1 MAPYS
6 ADGTTSGFTFHRLS
20 WADFDAFARV
30 KGDKSM
36 VRRLRGAERSRRK
49 LLLFA
54 LLEAVAKT
62 PEQFGPLPPIEAV
75 WELLARVEDTS
86 PGAFDRLLA
95 HPYTGSWAGYATRLL
110 RNGLDGVGPRW
121 AHLGHVHAIAAA
133 AAIRAGLNFAIAVP
147 SWHGDVAL
155 PSLGLARL
163 PTSSA
168 FAVAEI
174 RGGAGDYV
182 VSQGGRQVRVPNAR
196 DVNAPGWFGVR
207 RVRAVVGRERFSV
220 RLDDLDPYRGLYEP
234 VRAQRLT
241 DAEFGEW
248 QRLIDGG
255 WRLLVAAMPDYAQLL
270 PVGLDSLVPK
280 PNVLF
285 RNPSASTGEAFGSA
299 VVARPTDAAS
309 LAATL
314 VHEFQHIVLG
324 GVLHLTSLYDNDP
337 RERIYV
343 AWRDDPR
350 PFSGAFQGVF
360 AFYGV
365 TALWRALANT
375 GDDRLSRRAA
385 FEFAYW
391 RRQTGFT
398 LDVLRRDAQLT
409 AAGRRFLDGVA
420 EGFDPWRNEP
430 VGEDVGE
437 LAAAVAKDH
446 RAGWRIRHL
455 RPDPDVVAELV
466 NAWLAGR
473 DRPPLTV
480 SRPDLPPTPV
490 PDGAWSHARADLVRL
505 GLAGTDQAELNGI
518 WPTVPDATAADFAYA
533 TGRFADAAHAYR
545 AEVNETPDRPSSL
558 VGLGLALAALGPSPA
573 ASALVYC
580 PELVRAVH
588 RRLRS
593 VGRAPTV
600 ERLATWLGQLVSW

>member
-1 MAPYS
+1 M
-6 ADGTTSGFTFHRLS
+6 
-20 WADFDAFARV
+20 
-30 KGDKSM
+30 
-36 VRRLRGAERSRRK
+36 
-49 LLLFA
+49 LFA

-62 PEQFGPLPPIEAV
+62 PEQFGPLPSIEAV
-75 WELLARVEDTS
+75 WELLARVEDAA

-110 RNGLDGVGPRW
+110 RSGLDGVGPRW

-133 AAIRAGLNFAIAVP
+133 AAIRAGLNFAIGVP
-147 SWHGDVAL
+147 SWHGYVAL
-155 PSLGLARL
+155 PSLGLARVS
-163 PTSSA
+163 TSSA
-168 FAVAEI
+168 FSVAEV
-174 RGGAGDYV
+174 RGGVDDYV
-182 VSQGGRQVRVPNAR
+182 VSQGGRQVRVPNRR
-196 DVNAPGWFGVR
+196 DVDAPGWFGVR
-207 RVRAVVGRERFSV
+207 RVRAAVGRARFSV

-234 VRAQRLT
+234 VPAQRLA
-241 DAEFGEW
+241 DAEFVEW
-248 QRLIDGG
+248 QRLLEDS
-255 WRLLVAAMPDYAQLL
+255 WRLLVTALPDYAQLL

-324 GVLHLTSLYDNDP
+324 GVLHLTSLYDDDP

-365 TALWRALANT
+365 TALWRALAKT
-375 GDDRLSRRAA
+375 GGEPLARWAS

-398 LDVLRRDAQLT
+398 LAALRRDAQLT

-420 EGFDPWRNEP
+420 EVFDPWRSEP
-430 VGEDVGE
+430 IAEDVSE
-437 LAAAVAKDH
+437 LAAAAAKDH

-455 RPDPDVVAELV
+455 RPDPDVVAELA
-466 NAWLAGR
+466 NAWLACR

-480 SRPDLPPTPV
+480 SSPDLPPTPV
-490 PDGAWSHARADLVRL
+490 PDGAWSNARVDLVRL
-505 GLAGTDQAELNGI
+505 GLAGTDQAELSRI
-518 WPTVPDATAADFAYA
+518 WPTVPGATAADFTYA
-533 TGRFADAAHAYR
+533 IGRFADAAHAYR
-545 AEVNETPDRPSSL
+545 AELTETPDRPASL
-558 VGLGLALAALGPSPA
+558 VGLGLALAAVGPNPA
-573 ASALVYC
+573 AAALLYC

-593 VGRAPTV
+593 VGQAPTV
-600 ERLATWLGQLVSW
+600 ERLAAWLGQLVSW